1 MAYACKTSSAK
12 KIVGVVPY
20 MPYSRQCK
28 RYKQSL
34 NFEFPRTFSLLL
46 IPSYPKMKSAG
57 QILRNKLS
65 ENHATFEQQI

>member
-57 QILRNKLS
+57 QRAFNCWK
-65 ENHATFEQQI
+65 NHATSDLQI